1 MQDIG
6 TICYTP
12 SIGELICRRSVG
24 EEVTFALKVA
34 VEFKI
39 LYLIALFSRGEFIC
53 LKSNYKRGVSRGKY
67 SEVLLKLFKSQLFS
81 LRPVNFE
88 TLFK

>member
-39 LYLIALFSRGEFIC
+39 LYLIALSSKGEIIC
-53 LKSNYKRGVSRGKY
+53 LKSNYKRGVSRGKDG
-67 SEVLLKLFKSQLFS
+67 EVLLKLFKSQLFS
-81 LRPVNFE
+81 LRPVNL
-88 TLFK
+88 TY